1 MAIDAETE
9 EPEAKRA
16 KRQLLFLIVGAVLVG
31 LLGLYGIGMLSDAA
45 IRAGL
50 QPKSWTRAAE
60 KKRKAGPVEVVQAR
74 EDPEAVTAAPI
85 RADHPGAAGCVPAAP
100 GRHPARSGART
111 GR

>member
-9 EPEAKRA
+9 EQEAKRA
-16 KRQLLFLIVGAVLVG
+16 KQQLLLLIVGAVLVG

-60 KKRKAGPVEVVQAR
+60 EKRKAGPVEVVQAR

-85 RADHPGAAGCVPAAP
+85 RADHPGAAGRVPAAP